1 MSGKLKSPMSV
12 YEQDKD
18 ATFVLKQRMHSTRG
32 LIGILYADVSGGL

>member
-18 ATFVLKQRMHSTRG
+18 ATLVLKKRNHSTRE
-32 LIGILYADVSGGL
+32 LIGSLYADVSVGL